1 MEFLE
6 TSQKHSLG
14 KYSLP
19 RLDVKDKDVIVIG
32 GGDTGVDCIGTSVRM
47 VNILLSFSLVIYLVI

>member
-6 TSQKHSLG
+6 TSQKHALG

-19 RLDVKDKDVIVIG
+19 RLDVKGKNVVVIG

-47 VNILLSFSLVIYLVI
+47 VFSFFNSFVVI